1 MSSWFNYRFHDEE
14 GNVVFLRGKEN
25 IDEHISSGKYSQRL
39 EIAYRFKGNEKTNL
53 PDETIL
59 GKLDNLE
66 HKFEKEFAKEGK
78 AILALSFT
86 GKNRRVW
93 YVYTSDVHSAI
104 VAINM
109 AANVETELDIIHD
122 TDENWEFYKNFYSKK

>member
-25 IDEHISSGKYSQRL
+25 IDEHIASGKYSQRL

-86 GKNRRVW
+86 GKTEECGMYIRLMF
-93 YVYTSDVHSAI
+93 I
-104 VAINM
+104 VQ
-109 AANVETELDIIHD
+109 
-122 TDENWEFYKNFYSKK
+122 F

>member
-25 IDEHISSGKYSQRL
+25 IDEHIASGKYSQRL

-109 AANVETELDIIHD
+109 AANVETELDIIYD

>member
-1 MSSWFNYRFHDEE
+1 MSNWFNYRFNDEE
-14 GNVVFLRGKEN
+14 GNVVFLRGK
-25 IDEHISSGKYSQRL
+25 DDLDKFISSGEYSQRL
-39 EIAYRFKGNEKTNL
+39 EIAYRFKGNEKTML
-53 PDETIL
+53 PDETTL
-59 GKLDNLE
+59 GRMDNLE
-66 HKFEKEFAKEGK
+66 HKFEKEFAREGK
-78 AILALSFT
+78 AVLALSFT

-122 TDENWEFYKNFYSKK
+122 TDENWAFYKNFHSKK

>member
-1 MSSWFNYRFHDEE
+1 MKKEMLYSFGVKKTSMNIL
-14 GNVVFLRGKEN
+14 LREN
-25 IDEHISSGKYSQRL
+25 ILNVWRL
-39 EIAYRFKGNEKTNL
+39 PIALKEMKTNL

-86 GKNRRVW
+86 GKTEECGMYIRLMF
-93 YVYTSDVHSAI
+93 I
-104 VAINM
+104 VQ
-109 AANVETELDIIHD
+109 
-122 TDENWEFYKNFYSKK
+122 F